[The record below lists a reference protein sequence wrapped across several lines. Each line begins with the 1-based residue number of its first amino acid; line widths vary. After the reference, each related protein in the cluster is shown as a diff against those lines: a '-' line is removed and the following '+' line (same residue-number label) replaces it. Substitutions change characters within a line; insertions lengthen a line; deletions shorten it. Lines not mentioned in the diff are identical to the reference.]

1 MDNEVVERL
10 KEIFRDDPGTSIN
23 LASQQVPIS
32 VGSVHKIVRKQ
43 LKLYPYKIQVMQALK
58 PEDYEKRQ
66 QFAQTILTRMDRD
79 RQYLDKICFSDEA
92 TFHISGRVHRH
103 NVRIWGKENPH
114 VIREHERDSPK
125 LNVWAGMFHDELIG
139 PFFFDENTIRQ
150 ANFLHMLENYAYPLL
165 ITRQPGVMFQLD
177 GAPAHWGLNV
187 RAFLNATFPERWI
200 GRDGPTP
207 WPPRSPD
214 INPLD
219 FFCGDT

>member
-1 MDNEVVERL
+1 MHEMQSPTAVRRRYRTHYAIKNGRDLPTRKILQLWYSKFLETDQMSSNTKRGRKPVDNEVVERL

-103 NVRIWGKENPH
+103 NV
-114 VIREHERDSPK
+114 
-125 LNVWAGMFHDELIG
+125 LI
-139 PFFFDENTIRQ
+139 
-150 ANFLHMLENYAYPLL
+150 
-165 ITRQPGVMFQLD
+165 
-177 GAPAHWGLNV
+177 
-187 RAFLNATFPERWI
+187 
-200 GRDGPTP
+200 
-207 WPPRSPD
+207 
-214 INPLD
+214 
-219 FFCGDT
+219 